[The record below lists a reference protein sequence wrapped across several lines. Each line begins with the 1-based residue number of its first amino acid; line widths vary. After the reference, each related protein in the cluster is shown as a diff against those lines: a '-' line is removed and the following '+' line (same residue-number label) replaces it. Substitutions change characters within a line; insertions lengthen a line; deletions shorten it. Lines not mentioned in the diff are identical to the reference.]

1 MRLEPPRWWYGSRPS
16 DRLTAALLAP
26 AAWAYGAA
34 ADARFAL
41 ATPYRSALPVICVGN
56 FTAGGAGKTPLALEI
71 ARIVG
76 ALGGEPAFLTRG
88 FGGKVEGPYWVKSN
102 ADTASD
108 VGDEALLLARAA
120 PTVVARNRPQGAR
133 AIEASSVGAI
143 IMDDGFQNPSLV
155 KDLALVVVDAG
166 AGIGNGRVLPAGPL
180 RAPLTSQMQ
189 RAGAVI
195 WIGDDETAFG
205 GLPKDVPV
213 LRARIVPADDVAW
226 LRSGPILAYCGI
238 GRPGKFFATLDE
250 LGAQIAETASFPDHH
265 AFTEDDARDLTGK
278 ASRLGAVLVTTEK
291 DWVRIDAAHPV
302 LAKLKTESRM
312 LPIKLA
318 VAPESEPA
326 LSRLVIAALGPR
338 EALLSR
344 RATES

>member
-41 ATPYRSALPVICVGN
+41 ATPYRSTLPVICVGN

-71 ARIVG
+71 ARIAR

-88 FGGKVEGPYWVKSN
+88 FGGTVEGPHWVKSD
-102 ADTASD
+102 ADTAAD

-120 PTVVARNRPQGAR
+120 PTVVARNRLQGAR
-133 AIEASSVGAI
+133 AIEASSAGAI
-143 IMDDGFQNPSLV
+143 VMDDGFQNPSLV
-155 KDLALVVVDAG
+155 KDLALVAVDAG

-180 RAPLTSQMQ
+180 RAPLASQMQ
-189 RAGAVI
+189 RAGAVV
-195 WIGDDETAFG
+195 WIGDDETAFS
-205 GLPKDVPV
+205 GLPKDVPI
-213 LRARIVPADDVAW
+213 LRARIVPAEDAAW
-226 LRSGPILAYCGI
+226 IRSGPILAYCGI
-238 GRPGKFFATLDE
+238 GRPAKFFATLGE
-250 LGAQIAETASFPDHH
+250 LGAQIAGTVPFPDHH
-265 AFTEDDARDLTGK
+265 AFTEDDARDLTAK
-278 ASRLGAVLVTTEK
+278 AARLGVTLVTTEK
-291 DWVRIDAAHPV
+291 DWVRIDAAQPA

-326 LSRLVIAALGPR
+326 LSRLVAAALTPR
-338 EALLSR
+338 HR
-344 RATES
+344 IVT

>member
-41 ATPYRSALPVICVGN
+41 ATPYRSTLPVICVGN

-71 ARIVG
+71 ARIIG

-88 FGGKVEGPYWVKSN
+88 FGGTVEGPHWVKSD
-102 ADTASD
+102 ADTAAD

-120 PTVVARNRPQGAR
+120 PTVVARNRTQGAR
-133 AIEASSVGAI
+133 AIEASSAGAI
-143 IMDDGFQNPSLV
+143 VMDDGFQNPSLV
-155 KDLALVVVDAG
+155 KDLALVAVDVG

-180 RAPLTSQMQ
+180 RAPLASQMQ
-189 RAGAVI
+189 RAGAVVL
-195 WIGDDETAFG
+195 IGDDETAFS

-213 LRARIVPADDVAW
+213 IRARIVPAEDAAW
-226 LRSGPILAYCGI
+226 IRSSPILAYCGI
-238 GRPGKFFATLDE
+238 GRPAKFFATLGE
-250 LGAQIAETASFPDHH
+250 LGAQITKAAPFPDHH

-278 ASRLGAVLVTTEK
+278 AARLGATLVTTEK
-291 DWVRIDAAHPV
+291 DWVRIDAARPA
-302 LAKLKTESRM
+302 LAKLKTESRT

-318 VAPESEPA
+318 VAPESEA
-326 LSRLVIAALGPR
+326 ELSRLVAAALTPR
-338 EALLSR
+338 HR
-344 RATES
+344 IVT